1 MGRDGGASRVGSNE
15 DTIST
20 YLESSQSS
28 AERARSSSRPDKYKN
43 RPVASARAV
52 ATPTRERERGDDVA
66 GKIIRKKR
74 ASRRRKE
81 YDDDG
86 NTVVK
91 PMRCIEL
98 SSDEKS
104 HASSISEGSITI
116 DADDDVDRRHRHRDG
131 GGGAEAV
138 RSTSRVKE
146 RALSALYGA
155 KGGAMQIASIGKT
168 AIGGV
173 GKTASGK
180 KWQSAL
186 FM

>member
-1 MGRDGGASRVGSNE
+1 VRGGGEHEKV
-15 DTIST
+15 IH
-20 YLESSQSS
+20 
-28 AERARSSSRPDKYKN
+28 
-43 RPVASARAV
+43 
-52 ATPTRERERGDDVA
+52 
-66 GKIIRKKR
+66 KKR

-86 NTVVK
+86 NTIVK

-116 DADDDVDRRHRHRDG
+116 EADDDVDRRRLNRDG

-138 RSTSRVKE
+138 RSNSRVKE
-146 RALSALYGA
+146 RALSALHGA

-168 AIGGV
+168 AIGGM
-173 GKTASGK
+173 GKNGSGR